1 MLVAK
6 TPVAGIIL
14 SVVTLYGLWLVAT
27 TTVVPEFISA
37 AAQLSDD
44 GVYFADFPATPGTSI
59 ARVSLVDGNGK
70 RFDAELLRRE
80 STAART
86 QVWARADGRIE
97 TPNATMELAVGE
109 RSLLSYAVAV
119 PVSARPMIS
128 PDPGAAGRAEHG
140 NRLAFAWRMARGDRM
155 AWVTSLV
162 NALFTHFFRALLPIV
177 YALVVD
183 QVITHRDL
191 SLVPS
196 LALCFAMML
205 AANEVLFAIGHV
217 SWVYKVTDF
226 DAKVRR
232 RIFRRILS
240 TRSELLE
247 RRKTGDLAETV
258 ESDAQQITWYVD
270 VFGIWIPDAFIG
282 LVIALLFMAAI
293 SPLLALLAA
302 IAAPLTAVLAHLIGL
317 RGRRVA
323 DAYRTRYGGYSS
335 WLFEIIRGAA
345 DLQQLG
351 ATTTAARWLVA
362 RLRGLIHLKVRQSL
376 VELSS
381 ERVRELVATVLEIA
395 FFVAVSALV
404 LSDRL
409 TIGGYIAVA
418 TYFLTARFE
427 LSELSDMLYRMRV
440 YSVGVDR
447 VRDVVDLPPE
457 DDSGPAVDAAA
468 RAVVF
473 ENVRFRYR
481 RDEPVLEG
489 VSLRVAPG
497 EQVAI
502 VGGSGA
508 GKSSIVTMLA
518 RLRDPESGSVMIGAH
533 SVAHY
538 SRTSVRRWFGFV
550 QQDPLIFSDTVR
562 ANLCPDASEGG
573 GDVSDDRLWEACRVA
588 QISDT
593 VGSFPDGLDTL
604 IGSDGRTLSAGEKQ
618 RLELARVLLRQPTV
632 LVIDEGLSAVD
643 PDTERSI
650 YRRLFGADERRSTII
665 IAHRLSSIIDCER
678 ILVLNR
684 GVIAASGSHAELIRD
699 CTAYRQLFEEQIE

>member
-1 MLVAK
+1 M
-6 TPVAGIIL
+6 
-14 SVVTLYGLWLVAT
+14 
-27 TTVVPEFISA
+27 
-37 AAQLSDD
+37 
-44 GVYFADFPATPGTSI
+44 
-59 ARVSLVDGNGK
+59 
-70 RFDAELLRRE
+70 
-80 STAART
+80 
-86 QVWARADGRIE
+86 
-97 TPNATMELAVGE
+97 
-109 RSLLSYAVAV
+109 
-119 PVSARPMIS
+119 S
-128 PDPGAAGRAEHG
+128 PDPDATGRAG
-140 NRLAFAWRMARGDRM
+140 QRSRLAFAWRMARGDRM
-155 AWVTSLV
+155 AWGTSLV

-191 SLVPS
+191 SLVPA

-205 AANEVLFAIGHV
+205 AANEGLFAIGHV

-240 TRSELLE
+240 ARSESLE

-258 ESDAQQITWYVD
+258 ETDAQQITWYVD
-270 VFGIWIPDAFIG
+270 ELGIWIPDAFIG
-282 LVIALLFMAAI
+282 LVIALLFMGAI

-302 IAAPLTAVLAHLIGL
+302 IAAPLTAFLSHLMGL

-335 WLFEIIRGAA
+335 WLFEVIRGAA
-345 DLQQLG
+345 DLQQMG
-351 ATTTAARWLVA
+351 ATTTVARWLVA

-409 TIGGYIAVA
+409 SIGGYIAVA
-418 TYFLTARFE
+418 TYFLTARDE
-427 LSELSDMLYRMRV
+427 LSKISDDLFQLRI

-447 VRDVVDLPPE
+447 IRDVMDLPSE
-457 DDSGPAVDAAA
+457 HDCGPALDAAP

-473 ENVRFRYR
+473 DDVRFRYR
-481 RDEPVLEG
+481 QDVPVLEG
-489 VSLRVAPG
+489 ISLRVEPG

-508 GKSSIVTMLA
+508 GKSSIVTLLA
-518 RLRDPESGSVMIGAH
+518 RLRDPESGSVMIGEH
-533 SVAHY
+533 NVAHY

-562 ANLCPDASEGG
+562 ANLCLEATNESAERI
-573 GDVSDDRLWEACRVA
+573 SDELLWKACRVA

-593 VGSFPDGLDTL
+593 VHRFPDNLDTL
-604 IGSDGRTLSAGEKQ
+604 IGSEGRTLSAGEKQ

-650 YRRLFGADERRSTII
+650 YRRLFGADRCRSTII
-665 IAHRLSSIIDCER
+665 IAHRLSSIIDCQR
-678 ILVLNR
+678 ILVLDG
-684 GVIAASGSHAELIRD
+684 GVIAASGSHDELIRD
-699 CTAYRQLFEEQIE
+699 CAAYQRLFREQVE